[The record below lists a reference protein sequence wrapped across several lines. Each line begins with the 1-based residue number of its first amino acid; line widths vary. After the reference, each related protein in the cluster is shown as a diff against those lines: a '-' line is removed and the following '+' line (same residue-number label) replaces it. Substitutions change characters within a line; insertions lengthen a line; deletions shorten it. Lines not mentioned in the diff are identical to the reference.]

1 MGSRRS
7 EDSRSK
13 REARRASASSG
24 QQSAWRKFRNP
35 MPPLAILGE
44 AELAL
49 IDDTALRILDE
60 LGLEFQSAEAL
71 AILEKNGA
79 VVDRETSMV
88 RMPPRLVRELVA
100 KAPAQFELHARN
112 PERSVTMGGNW
123 VNFAPVA
130 GPPYVSDLDRGR
142 RPGTFEDQ
150 CNMIRL
156 HQSLNVL
163 HLAGAAPVEAQD
175 LPAETRHLDF
185 YHAQITLTDRVWNA
199 RAIGR
204 ERIDDALEMISLAR
218 GCSRDALLTEPS
230 LLTVINVNSPRRVD
244 KELLAGLMAM
254 AGNGQAVIV
263 TPFTLAG
270 AMSPVTIAGAL
281 AQQTAEALGVI
292 AFTQMVRPGAPVI
305 FGGFTSNV
313 DMKSGAPA
321 FGTPEYVRAVIIGGQ
336 IARRWK
342 LPYRSSNVT
351 SSNCVD
357 VQATGESMMSLW
369 ATIMSHANLIYHSTG
384 WLEGGLTASFEKS
397 VVDAD
402 LIGAMRA
409 WLEPLEIS
417 ESSLAFDA
425 IAATPPGGHFFGS
438 AHTLER
444 FETAFH
450 TPMLA
455 DLRPYQTWA
464 EDGAKTATE
473 RANRVWKNLLENYQ
487 PPPLDEGRRAALDAY
502 VARRKQEIA
511 RTGLA

>member
-1 MGSRRS
+1 VPVVSQRS
-7 EDSRSK
+7 EISK
-13 REARRASASSG
+13 TRRETRRASASG
-24 QQSAWRKFRNP
+24 GAQSPWKRFRNS
-35 MPPLAILGE
+35 MQPLAILNE
-44 AELAL
+44 EELGL
-49 IDDTALRILDE
+49 IDKTALRILAE
-60 LGLEFQSAEAL
+60 LGLEFQNSEAL
-71 AILEKNGA
+71 DILEKNGA
-79 VVDRETSMV
+79 TVDRETSMV
-88 RMPPRLVRELVA
+88 RMEPALIRGLVA
-100 KAPAQFELHARN
+100 KAPSEFELHSRN
-112 PERSVTMGGNW
+112 PDRSVSMGGNW
-123 VNFAPVA
+123 INFAPVA
-130 GPPYVSDLDRGR
+130 GPPFVSDLERGR

-150 CNMIRL
+150 CNLIRL
-156 HQSLNVL
+156 HQCLNVL
-163 HLAGAAPVEAQD
+163 HLAGAAPVEAID
-175 LPAETRHLDF
+175 LPVDTRHLDF

-204 ERIDDALEMISLAR
+204 ERIEDGLEMIAIAR
-218 GCSRDALLTEPS
+218 NCSRHDLLNEPS

-254 AGNGQAVIV
+254 AENGQAAII

-351 SSNCVD
+351 SSNVVD
-357 VQATGESMMSLW
+357 AQATSESMMSLW
-369 ATIMSHANLIYHSTG
+369 AAIMSHANLVYHSTG

-397 VVDAD
+397 IVDAD
-402 LIGAMRA
+402 MIGAMRA

-425 IAATPPGGHFFGS
+425 IAATQPGGHFFGA

-450 TPMLA
+450 APMLA

-473 RANRVWKNLLENYQ
+473 RANRIWKSLLNNYE
-487 PPPLDEGRRAALDAY
+487 PPPIDSGIREALDAY
-502 VARRKQEIA
+502 VARRKSEII
-511 RTGLA
+511 RT